1 MYNSLYR
8 QTTCEPSLVPQTPG
22 LHMVRGEEHIVLPA
36 EFPTQQ
42 DVYSELL
49 NAVREAIA
57 TNVMRPVHRQLE
69 PILGELKDAF
79 DTSIMYREVGM
90 EGSTDLF
97 TGAVAVQ
104 QVLGRI
110 LYDDSIMSAFIGD
123 TNNCLMNEHST
134 YWTNVYHSSRQGS
147 RVRVEHIMPRHPVAI
162 RYLRRTDAE
171 IQDTDNEIMM
181 KVVWW
186 APYDGS
192 NMSGVTRITDN
203 LASILTVYYKL
214 LTRFPTCQ
222 SYSNDLPGFVNS

>member
-1 MYNSLYR
+1 MYNSLYG
-8 QTTCEPSLVPQTPG
+8 QTTCEPSSVPQTPG
-22 LHMVRGEEHIVLPA
+22 LHMVRGEEHIVFPD
-36 EFPTQQ
+36 EFPNQN
-42 DVYSELL
+42 DVYNQLL

-69 PILGELKDAF
+69 PVLGDLKTAF
-79 DTSIMYREVGM
+79 DDSIMYREVGM

-110 LYDDSIMSAFIGD
+110 LHDDTIMAAFVND
-123 TNNCLMNEHST
+123 SNNCLVNEHSMA
-134 YWTNVYHSSRQGS
+134 WTNVYHDSRQGS

-162 RYLRRTDAE
+162 RYLRRTNAE
-171 IQDTDNEIMM
+171 IHDTDNEIMM

-186 APYDGS
+186 VPYSGTD
-192 NMSGVTRITDN
+192 MSGVTRVTSN
-203 LASILTVYYKL
+203 LPSILTVYYKL